1 AEKNI
6 SLAEHAEAA
15 EKVNVL
21 FFGSA
26 EKQKNLN
33 SVISVNSSEA
43 GESPI
48 ISQSAQSAQRSQS
61 LSFVTL

>member
-1 AEKNI
+1 VFFPAFPETKNI

-33 SVISVNSSEA
+33 SVISVSSSEA
-43 GESPI
+43 GE
-48 ISQSAQSAQRSQS
+48 R
-61 LSFVTL
+61 